1 MRAGTVVVLAL
12 ICCYGETAP
21 AGSTESSNI
30 KPEVYS
36 LRVESDIRFRYART
50 VISSKIANPSNKSQ
64 EVTFSAVLPET
75 AFISEFLLEVEGKVY
90 KAYVKEKEE
99 AKREYTEAVN
109 RGDTAAHVAIDPR
122 DSNRFTVSVNVEPQK
137 KVTFNLTYEELLSR
151 KLGTYKHVINLDPG
165 QIVRDLSVEV
175 RINESAD
182 ITTLNVPALRT
193 SNEIDADPSA
203 GATNPLVTKERPT
216 PQSAVVRFAPTPD
229 QQRDLASD
237 GIKGHLVVEY
247 DVSRT
252 GHPTQV
258 LINDGYFVHFFS
270 PDDLK
275 PLRKQVTFVLDVSGS
290 MSGRKIEQ
298 LREAMTIIL
307 GDLNEG
313 DLFSIILFSDAV
325 QVLDLALNESA
336 METKMNSFAEGN
348 RDSSDELTPTA
359 IAVATPENIAKA
371 KKFVGKLT
379 VVAGTNIYDGLK
391 KALDV
396 AELGRST
403 WPGRKAA
410 DEQRPEPIII
420 FLTDG
425 QPNTGV
431 SDPDTIVSR
440 VTDSNAGVSSIFS
453 LALGSDADFGFLKK
467 LSLRNTGF
475 ARKIYEASDTALQLR
490 DFYRQVSS
498 PLLANVTFK
507 YNEGQVEENSLTTQS
522 FRRLF
527 FGSELVVAGHLL
539 KDEVKG
545 QVSGWSSSGDTSFP
559 VSPIIVSLPSPPTT
573 DEGNKTASS
582 MERLWAYLTIQQL
595 LDEDTRKDYD
605 HSDKNQTSPE
615 KERALQLALKY
626 SFVTPLTSL
635 VVVKPNET
643 KAVDTEDASQERHE
657 QYLTTPASY
666 FPGSGFQAEGEI
678 MMEAE
683 YTSSPFP
690 EPAQLTNLTDVKWL
704 ARLLNDSSVSLP
716 VGINGTTEMLQL
728 AAANETN
735 VPHGSCMT
743 PSFESGHCRHFK
755 HCVLDR
761 FAISLEDYLP
771 YFCRI
776 SSFAGVCCPD
786 YLQEDHN

>member
-1 MRAGTVVVLAL
+1 MSTKAL
-12 ICCYGETAP
+12 KMGVAP
-21 AGSTESSNI
+21 
-30 KPEVYS
+30 
-36 LRVESDIRFRYART
+36 R
-50 VISSKIANPSNKSQ
+50 
-64 EVTFSAVLPET
+64 
-75 AFISEFLLEVEGKVY
+75 
-90 KAYVKEKEE
+90 
-99 AKREYTEAVN
+99 
-109 RGDTAAHVAIDPR
+109 RGR
-122 DSNRFTVSVNVEPQK
+122 
-137 KVTFNLTYEELLSR
+137 
-151 KLGTYKHVINLDPG
+151 
-165 QIVRDLSVEV
+165 
-175 RINESAD
+175 
-182 ITTLNVPALRT
+182 
-193 SNEIDADPSA
+193 
-203 GATNPLVTKERPT
+203 RPILM
-216 PQSAVVRFAPTPD
+216 AVVYE
-229 QQRDLASD
+229 
-237 GIKGHLVVEY
+237 V
-247 DVSRT
+247 
-252 GHPTQV
+252 
-258 LINDGYFVHFFS
+258 
-270 PDDLK
+270 
-275 PLRKQVTFVLDVSGS
+275 
-290 MSGRKIEQ
+290 
-298 LREAMTIIL
+298 
-307 GDLNEG
+307 
-313 DLFSIILFSDAV
+313 AV
-325 QVLDLALNESA
+325 
-336 METKMNSFAEGN
+336 
-348 RDSSDELTPTA
+348 P
-359 IAVATPENIAKA
+359 VADHA
-371 KKFVGKLT
+371 
-379 VVAGTNIYDGLK
+379 AGTNIYDGLK

-507 YNEGQVEENSLTTQS
+507 YNEGQVEENSLTTQT

-643 KAVDTEDASQERHE
+643 KAVDTEDASQERHA

-704 ARLLNDSSVSLP
+704 AGLLNDSSVSLP

-776 SSFAGVCCPD
+776 SRSVSVRCVSNSLWAKARRCTINFTFNFALEYAIRKVQDNREGLELNGLHQLLVYADDVNMLGENPQTIRENTGILLEASKEIGLEVNPEKTKYMIMSRHENIIRNGNIKIGNLSFEEV
-786 YLQEDHN
+786 EKFK

>member
-1 MRAGTVVVLAL
+1 MWDTAVIVLAL
-12 ICCYGETAP
+12 LCCNCGTAP
-21 AGSTESSNI
+21 TDGTTDAGNI
-30 KPEVYS
+30 KPEIYS

-50 VISSKIANPSNKSQ
+50 VISSRIANPSNESQ
-64 EVTFSAVLPET
+64 EVSFSAVLPET
-75 AFISEFLLEVEGKVY
+75 AFISEFLL
-90 KAYVKEKEE
+90 A
-99 AKREYTEAVN
+99 
-109 RGDTAAHVAIDPR
+109 R
-122 DSNRFTVSVNVEPQK
+122 DSNRFTVSVNVEPKK

-193 SNEIDADPSA
+193 SNEIDADSST
-203 GATNPLVTKERPT
+203 GATNPLVTTEHPT
-216 PQSAVVRFAPTPD
+216 PHSAVVRFVPTAD
-229 QQRDLASD
+229 QQRELASD
-237 GIKGHLVVEY
+237 GIKGQLVVEY

-252 GHPTQV
+252 ENPTQV

-313 DLFSIILFSDAV
+313 DLFSIILFSAAAEVWDI
-325 QVLDLALNESA
+325 ALNETD
-336 METKMNSFAEGN
+336 MNKKMQHLLLDYGENADN
-348 RDSSDELTPTA
+348 KLTPSV
-359 IAVATPENIAKA
+359 IAMATSDNIEKA
-371 KKFVGKLT
+371 KKFVAQLEVYG
-379 VVAGTNIYDGLK
+379 GTNIYDGLK

-539 KDEVKG
+539 KDDVKG

-559 VSPIIVSLPSPPTT
+559 ISPIIVSLPSPPTT

-595 LDEDTRKDYD
+595 LEKDASKDYD
-605 HSDKNQTSPE
+605 RSDKNQTSPE

-643 KAVDTEDASQERHE
+643 KSVDAEDASESNRKQFF
-657 QYLTTPASY
+657 LPSAV
-666 FPGSGFQAEGEI
+666 SGFGSPGAAGVPLI
-678 MMEAE
+678 VGGLAPVPPGAPVAAAA
-683 YTSSPFP
+683 SPFFP
-690 EPAQLTNLTDVKWL
+690 PSLSEDAVVHTEGGNFMEPAQLANLTDVKWL
-704 ARLLNDSSVSLP
+704 AGLLNDSSVSLP
-716 VGINGTTEMLQL
+716 VGMNGTTEVLQL

-735 VPHGSCMT
+735 VAHGSCTT
-743 PSFESGHCRHFK
+743 PPSEPGYCRHFK
-755 HCVLDR
+755 HCILDR
-761 FAISLEDYLP
+761 FTNSLEDYLP

-776 SSFAGVCCPD
+776 NSFAGVCCPD
-786 YLQEDHN
+786 YLE